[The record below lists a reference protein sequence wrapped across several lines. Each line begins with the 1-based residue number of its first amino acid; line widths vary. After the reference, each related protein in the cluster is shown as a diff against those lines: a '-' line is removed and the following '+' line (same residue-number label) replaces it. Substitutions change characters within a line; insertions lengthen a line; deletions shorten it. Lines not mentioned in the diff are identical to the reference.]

1 MMNLKS
7 MRLYLLIAGIIFSNY
22 QILAQDT
29 VIIASNQWICYD
41 SIPDTLTSQ
50 VFDTILLY
58 QWQDSTSFGGWDNI
72 DGAIDSIY
80 LASEGLKDTTFFRL
94 IVTTDEDTTLV
105 SNTLQIAVFSE
116 FDIGSIIGTV
126 DSTICNGQDG
136 GILTA
141 NPSGGSGKYDIV
153 WHNSQGDSL
162 GSGEQY
168 NVGQLYDTTEF
179 YYYAIDTVGWCVVDD
194 TISEEYSINVYDMLT
209 AEDITGVQTPI
220 CSGADGDTLIAHPTG
235 GSGSNTIVW
244 YKNNVQD
251 GEGPEYTVGKLYD
264 TTVFY
269 YTATDWCD
277 TVNSNIFTI
286 EIIDNVTVSITIEAS
301 EETICSGDSVAF
313 TSETENGGTSPT
325 YGWKVNG
332 ISKGTNHP
340 EFNTSELQ
348 NGDTVEAYLTS
359 NANCVIDVNAFSDK
373 IVISVNPLP
382 NIDDSLWVKTIPNN
396 IGRPLVLIVCC
407 QDSTKEY
414 TYTWYKN
421 GLIIPDADGQYY
433 YKEGGIEDGT
443 YFARVENAY
452 NCTSESKKY
461 TYPDGNKGLFVN
473 SADLFIVYPN
483 PSNGQFEI
491 GLNDVNIPLGVS
503 SITANIYSI
512 TGKRI
517 YSELLVNSIS
527 QIHLI
532 DLRVGIY
539 IIELRIEKGQRQ
551 IKKLII
557 Q

>member
-179 YYYAIDTVGWCVVDD
+179 
-194 TISEEYSINVYDMLT
+194 
-209 AEDITGVQTPI
+209 
-220 CSGADGDTLIAHPTG
+220 
-235 GSGSNTIVW
+235 
-244 YKNNVQD
+244 
-251 GEGPEYTVGKLYD
+251 
-264 TTVFY
+264 
-269 YTATDWCD
+269 
-277 TVNSNIFTI
+277 
-286 EIIDNVTVSITIEAS
+286 
-301 EETICSGDSVAF
+301 
-313 TSETENGGTSPT
+313 
-325 YGWKVNG
+325 
-332 ISKGTNHP
+332 
-340 EFNTSELQ
+340 
-348 NGDTVEAYLTS
+348 
-359 NANCVIDVNAFSDK
+359 
-373 IVISVNPLP
+373 
-382 NIDDSLWVKTIPNN
+382 
-396 IGRPLVLIVCC
+396 
-407 QDSTKEY
+407 
-414 TYTWYKN
+414 
-421 GLIIPDADGQYY
+421 
-433 YKEGGIEDGT
+433 
-443 YFARVENAY
+443 
-452 NCTSESKKY
+452 
-461 TYPDGNKGLFVN
+461 
-473 SADLFIVYPN
+473 
-483 PSNGQFEI
+483 
-491 GLNDVNIPLGVS
+491 
-503 SITANIYSI
+503 
-512 TGKRI
+512 
-517 YSELLVNSIS
+517 
-527 QIHLI
+527 
-532 DLRVGIY
+532 
-539 IIELRIEKGQRQ
+539 
-551 IKKLII
+551 
-557 Q
+557 